1 MQKFTHYILFIIIIS
16 LLSACSKKS
25 NVMTKLDEADSVIEE
40 NCDSAY
46 SILKGISNDIND
58 MPENAK
64 MKYYLIL
71 ANAQNKLI
79 IPMVSDSVF
88 HEVVDYYDHKG
99 NANEQLKAHYLL
111 GCIYRDMKEAPVAL
125 QCYYDAVEKADTLD
139 KNCDYLTLMSVWGQ
153 IAVLQDIQSMP
164 KEELKAWEMYSKYA
178 EKIGNTYEYIRG
190 FDLSTM
196 AYALLGDTAKIIDM
210 THQLFKM
217 YKDYGFEEE
226 AYSVYPPLYDILL
239 SQGKYDEANKY
250 IIDYETKSGKI
261 KDGEVTEPARELY
274 YQSKGNY
281 YYGVNK
287 LDSAEIF
294 FRKLLRHKEYKYNAY
309 RGLFKVYAGKQI
321 TDSILKFTDLQEKA
335 WDEVIAEN
343 RIQAMHQVASMYDYS
358 RYQRIAE
365 EKRNE
370 AKFNALLLIFAI
382 FVFIVIVTIIL
393 IIYRRY
399 KATKTAEIET
409 LNSNYEK
416 TKTEYVQAVD
426 SLAEQKDVFEQFK
439 KEKESEVE
447 ELKSKY
453 DNLKSKDDEVAL
465 QNTDFMISVRNI
477 MSPTSTKKF
486 LSNTDLDE
494 LLTLVRQY
502 LPRFFCEITN
512 EDKLSQQELFVCILL
527 RLNFSGK
534 EISVLLNTS
543 SSGIA
548 NAKKRAN
555 EKLFGMS
562 HANMLLTN
570 LKNMGTDDV

>member
-1 MQKFTHYILFIIIIS
+1 M
-16 LLSACSKKS
+16 LLSACSNTS
-25 NVMTKLDEADSVIEE
+25 EVMTNLDEADRVIEE
-40 NCDSAY
+40 KCDSSY
-46 SILKGISNDIND
+46 SILCGLSDKVDA
-58 MPENAK
+58 MPTEAK

-71 ANAQNKLI
+71 ANAQNKMIL
-79 IPMVSDSVF
+79 PMVSDSIF
-88 HEVVDYYDHKG
+88 HEVVDYYDHNG
-99 NANEQLKAHYLL
+99 NTNEQVKAHYLL

-139 KNCDYLTLMSVWGQ
+139 KDCDYLTLMSIWGQ
-153 IAVLQDIQSMP
+153 IAVLQDNQYMP
-164 KEELKAWEMYSKYA
+164 EEELKAWEMYSKYA
-178 EKIGNTYEYIRG
+178 NKIGDTYEYIRG
-190 FDLSTM
+190 YDLSTM
-196 AYALLGDTAKIIDM
+196 AYSLLGDTAKIIDM

-226 AYSVYPPLYDILL
+226 AYSVYPPLFDILINR
-239 SQGKYDEANKY
+239 GEYAEANRY
-250 IIDYETKSGKI
+250 ITDYETKSGKV

-281 YYGVNK
+281 YCGVNK

-294 FRKLLRHKEYKYNAY
+294 FRKLLRYKEYRYNAY
-309 RGLFKVYAGKQI
+309 RGLFKVYAERQM
-321 TDSILKFTDLQEKA
+321 TDSILKFTQLQEES
-335 WDEVIAEN
+335 WNEVIAAN

-370 AKFNALLLIFAI
+370 AKFNALLLVFAI
-382 FVFIVIVTIIL
+382 FLFIVIVTVIL
-393 IIYRRY
+393 FIYRRY
-399 KATKTAEIET
+399 KAIKTAEIEV
-409 LNSNYEK
+409 LNTNYEK
-416 TKTEYVQAVD
+416 TKTDYVQAVD

-453 DNLKSKDDEVAL
+453 DDLKSKDDEVAL
-465 QNTDFMISVRNI
+465 QNTAFMAAARDI
-477 MSPTSTKKF
+477 MNPTSTKKY
-486 LSNTDLDE
+486 LSNADLDE
-494 LLTLVRQY
+494 LLSLVRQY
-502 LPRFFCEITN
+502 LPRFFSEITSD
-512 EDKLSQQELFVCILL
+512 DKLSQQELFVCILL

-562 HANMLLTN
+562 HANMLITN
-570 LKNMGTDDV
+570 LKNMGTEDV